1 MTTGVSFNKKMQK
14 WTARARNTH
23 IGTFETE
30 EEAVKAKDYFVEE
43 NLDPT
48 PRKTQPFFSIT
59 ASNSVFTMA
68 DFPTTRRMRDANR

>member
-1 MTTGVSFNKKMQK
+1 MTTGVSFSKKMQK

-30 EEAVKAKDYFVEE
+30 EEAIKAKDCFVED
-43 NLDPT
+43 NLTPT
-48 PRKTQPFFSIT
+48 PRKPQPFFSIT